1 MTKIKVDEV
10 DRRFCEKYCCAWSGG
25 RCWHT
30 FFGDEWC
37 LWSREEIDKK
47 KKEEKVKKWKK

>member
-1 MTKIKVDEV
+1 MTKIKVNEV
-10 DRRFCEKYCCAWSGG
+10 DKRFCEKYCCAWSGG

-47 KKEEKVKKWKK
+47 KKEGKMRRRKV